1 MAYESGLIFICI
13 WILIMKITSYFYEA
27 NNDIIVI
34 VKQSINLVS
43 ISAFVIMKGMATQT
57 EKETGTVPQHIQ
69 L

>member
-1 MAYESGLIFICI
+1 
-13 WILIMKITSYFYEA
+13 MKITSYFYEA